1 MKIIEVNDQ
10 KTRRDFLNTAKNLYR
25 KDPFWVCPLDNIVEN
40 FFRHETNRYYTNGDA
55 RRWILKD
62 NEGKL
67 IGRIAGF
74 YYRPYSNKN
83 KQPTGGIGWF
93 ECIDNQEAAD
103 LLFDT
108 AKEWLAGEGYQ
119 AMDGPINF
127 GENDNYWG
135 LLVDGFILPGMGMP
149 YNFPYYRKLFETY
162 GFRTYYEQFTY
173 HINLTVAF
181 PERFW
186 KIADWVL
193 KKPNFKFVNPD
204 LTQLDRFIDDLVKIV
219 NEAWPNFKED
229 FIPLK
234 PEVVRSEFINLKAIL
249 DEELVWF
256 IYHDDEPVGFFLFFP
271 DINMILKHLN
281 GKLDLIN
288 KLRFLYYKNTHT
300 IKRVRAIAAG
310 IVPRFQGKGLESAV
324 FRKLKDVITRKA
336 WFTEIEISW
345 VADFN
350 PKMRS
355 VYEAVGAKLSK
366 KHITYRYLFDRNA
379 EFVRFMPEVIERIAA
394 DKSKNFQQEI
404 TPDSD
409 ALKQKYNYFKYHE
422 I

>member
-1 MKIIEVNDQ
+1 MKIIAVNSPE
-10 KTRRDFLNTAKNLYR
+10 TRRDFLNTARIFYR
-25 KDPFWVCPLDNIVEN
+25 HDPNWVCPLDSVVEN
-40 FFRHETNRYYTNGDA
+40 FFRHETNRYFVNGDA
-55 RRWILKD
+55 RRWILKND
-62 NEGKL
+62 DGRP
-67 IGRIAGF
+67 IGRIAAF
-74 YYRPYSNKN
+74 YYKPYSDKN

-93 ECIDNQEAAD
+93 DCIDDQNAAN

-108 AKEWLAGEGYQ
+108 AKDWLAGEGYR

-135 LLVDGFILPGMGMP
+135 LLVDGFTLPGMGMP

-162 GFRTYYEQFTY
+162 GFKTYYEQFTY
-173 HINLTVAF
+173 HIDLTVAF

-204 LTQLDRFIDDLVKIV
+204 LKKLDKFINDLIKIV
-219 NEAWPNFKED
+219 NEAWPNFKSD
-229 FIPLK
+229 FIPLR
-234 PEVVRSEFINLKAIL
+234 PEVIRSEFKNLQSII
-249 DEELVWF
+249 DEEFIWF
-256 IYHDDEPVGFFLFFP
+256 IYHNDEPVGFFLFFP

-281 GKLDLIN
+281 GKLHLLN
-288 KLRFLYYKNTHT
+288 KLRFFYYKNSHSV
-300 IKRVRAIAAG
+300 KRVRAIAAG
-310 IVPRFQGKGLESAV
+310 IVPKFQGMGLESAV
-324 FRKLKDVITRKA
+324 FRKLRDVFTRKP

-366 KHITYRYLFDRNA
+366 KHITLRYLFDRNA
-379 EFVRFMPEVIERIAA
+379 EFVRFMPEVTEKIAS
-394 DKSKNFQQEI
+394 DKTKKFQQEI
-404 TPDSD
+404 SPDSGS
-409 ALKQKYNYFKYHE
+409 LKHKYNYFKYHKF
-422 I
+422 

>member
-1 MKIIEVNDQ
+1 MKIIEVNNR
-10 KTRRDFLNTAKNLYR
+10 KTRCEFLNIAKILYR
-25 KDPFWVCPLDNIVEN
+25 NDPCWVCPLDTVVEN
-40 FFRHETNRYYTNGDA
+40 TFNPQTNRYFTNGDA

-62 NEGKL
+62 DTDSL
-67 IGRIAGF
+67 IGRIAAF

-83 KQPTGGIGWF
+83 RQPTGGIGWF
-93 ECIDNQEAAD
+93 ECINDQEAAN

-108 AKEWLAGEGYQ
+108 GKAWLQKEGFQ

-135 LLVDGFILPGMGMP
+135 LLVDGFIHPGMGMQ

-162 GFRTYYEQFTY
+162 GFRTYYEQYTY
-173 HINLTVAF
+173 HINLTISF

-186 KIADWVL
+186 RIADWVL
-193 KKPNFKFVNPD
+193 KKPHFRYVNVD
-204 LTQLDRFIDDLVKIV
+204 LREIDRYINDLVKIV
-219 NEAWPNFKED
+219 NEAWPSFKED
-229 FIPLK
+229 FIPLN
-234 PEVVRSEFINLKAIL
+234 PDVIRREFLNLRSIV
-249 DEELVWF
+249 DEEFVWF
-256 IYHDDEPVGFFLFFP
+256 IYHDEEPIGFFLFFP

-281 GKLDLIN
+281 GKLNMIN
-288 KLRFLYYKNTHT
+288 RLRFYYYKNTRT

-310 IVPRFQGKGLESAV
+310 IVPRFQGMGLESAV
-324 FRKLKDVITRKA
+324 FRKLRDVITKKT

-366 KHITYRYLFDRNA
+366 KHITYRYLFDRKA
-379 EFVRFMPEVIERIAA
+379 EFIRFMPEVIEKIAN
-394 DKSKNFQQEI
+394 DKTKNFQKEVS
-404 TPDSD
+404 PDSG
-409 ALKQKYNYFKYHE
+409 ALKQKYNYYKYHE
-422 I
+422 K